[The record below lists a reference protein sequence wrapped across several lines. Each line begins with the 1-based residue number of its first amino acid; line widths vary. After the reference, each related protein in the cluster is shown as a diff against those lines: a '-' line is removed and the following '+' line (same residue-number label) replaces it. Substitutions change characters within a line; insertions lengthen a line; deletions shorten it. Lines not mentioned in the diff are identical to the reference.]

1 MPASASTNRPED
13 LIGRLKSSE
22 GEAKLKALRE
32 VKNQIIGNRTKK
44 LSYIKLGAVPTI
56 VGILAGASE
65 SDVSLI
71 VQSTAAIGS
80 FACGVDAGV
89 KAVLDSGAFPHLFR
103 SLSNPDAK
111 VVDAAARSLR
121 MIYQSKLA
129 PKYDFLQEKNME
141 FLLSLLNS
149 ENENVTGLGASI
161 ITHSCETTVEQK
173 ALCDAGVLHRIIY
186 LLEGSL
192 NQRDASLDSLAT
204 IVKNNSD
211 VISKFVG
218 LKGGTA
224 LSTITELIKDRNPR
238 TRLLACIC
246 LIVTGNAFPCYLQ
259 DIGTKTKLILILVEL
274 LEEPDQVGDE
284 APFALANL
292 IADKEDLQKLAF
304 EVDAVDKLCN
314 FLHKGPVQ
322 VKRLRGIF
330 LALGELCS
338 KMEICRSRFL
348 SLQVLNVVTDA
359 LNHDSLDV
367 RIAACIC
374 MRNVSR
380 SVKNLSAGR
389 FMNEMIVTSLVQ
401 LLNDPSTLVQV
412 AALGAVSNIV
422 VDFTSRKSI
431 FIQCGGVKELIRLS
445 KSMDTA
451 LRLNSLWAL
460 RNLMFL
466 ANKTCREDIFLELTS
481 SMLASLIHDP
491 EPLIQ
496 EQSLALARNFVDGC
510 VDCIEHVLADN
521 GVIINAV
528 GKQLWSSFKSEV
540 CIQGMYM
547 LINVAT
553 GSEFHKE
560 AVMHQVLA
568 PEASDCSQSFVT
580 KFLQNNDSRLRTAAV
595 WCVVNLTYPD
605 SPGGSNRIERL
616 QNAGVIS
623 QIKKMVNDPC
633 LDAKFRCSKPWK
645 AYSEKGFACSS
656 VASLSKGRTCLSAK
670 WVVVI

>member
-1 MPASASTNRPED
+1 MPVSVSASASTNRPED
-13 LIGRLKSSE
+13 LIERLKSSE
-22 GEAKLKALRE
+22 GEAKLKALKE

-44 LSYIKLGAVPTI
+44 LSYIKLGAVPI
-56 VGILAGASE
+56 VVGILADAAE
-65 SDVSLI
+65 SDVSLL
-71 VQSTAAIGS
+71 VQSAAAIGS

-103 SLSNPDAK
+103 TLHNPDAK
-111 VVDAAARSLR
+111 VVDAGARSLR
-121 MIYQSKLA
+121 MIFQSKLA
-129 PKYDFLQEKNME
+129 PKYDFLEGKNME

-161 ITHSCETTVEQK
+161 ITHSCDTSVEQK
-173 ALCDAGVLHRIIY
+173 ALCDAGVLLRLSY

-204 IVKNNSD
+204 IVKNNYD
-211 VISKFVG
+211 VISKFVE
-218 LKGGTA
+218 LEGGTV
-224 LSTITELIKDRNPR
+224 LHSITELTKDRNPR
-238 TRLLACIC
+238 TRLLSCIC
-246 LIVTGNAFPCYLQ
+246 LIVVGNAFPCCLQ

-274 LEEPDQVGDE
+274 LDEPDQVGDE

-314 FLHKGPVQ
+314 FLHKGSVQ
-322 VKRLRGIF
+322 VRRLHGIL
-330 LALGELCS
+330 LALSELCS

-348 SLQVLNVVTDA
+348 SLQVLNVVADA
-359 LNHDSLDV
+359 MSNDSLDV

-374 MRNVSR
+374 LRNIAR

-401 LLNDPSTLVQV
+401 LLSDPSTSVQV
-412 AALGAVSNIV
+412 AALGAISNIV

-431 FIQCGGVKELIRLS
+431 FIQCGGVKELVRLS
-445 KSMDTA
+445 RSMDFA
-451 LRLNSLWAL
+451 LRLNSVWAL

-466 ANKTCREDIFLELTS
+466 ADKTRREDILLELTS
-481 SMLASLIHDP
+481 STLASLVCDP

-496 EQSLALARNFVDGC
+496 EQSLALVRNLADGC
-510 VDCIEHVLADN
+510 INCIEHVLADN
-521 GVIINAV
+521 GIIINAV
-528 GKQLWSSFKSEV
+528 GRQLWCSLKSEV

-547 LINVAT
+547 LGNVAT
-553 GSEFHKE
+553 GNEFHKE
-560 AVMHQVLA
+560 TVMHQLLP
-568 PEASDCSQSFVT
+568 PEASECSQSFVM

-605 SPGGSNRIERL
+605 SPGASDRIERL
-616 QNAGVIS
+616 QNAGIIS

-633 LDAKFRCSKPWK
+633 LDAKFRVRTVLEQCVNSQ
-645 AYSEKGFACSS
+645 SS
-656 VASLSKGRTCLSAK
+656 SA
-670 WVVVI
+670 